1 MTATNLRERA
11 ESLLGLTVEG
21 PFGLPVELTDPDGNI
36 QTLSEN
42 DGETL
47 KGQALGH
54 RTTINPDTGVELVL
68 VNPIL
73 VLRRSSLTRIPEDG
87 EYWHIRMPLDP
98 SETATKHD
106 FMLDPS
112 KSIEGGRSLGEIRLY
127 LKNAVQSS

>member
-1 MTATNLRERA
+1 MVNLRETA
-11 ESLLGLTVEG
+11 ESLLGLTLEG

-54 RTTINPDTGVELVL
+54 RTTVNPDTGVELVV

-73 VLRRSSLTRIPEDG
+73 VLRRSSLTRIPENG
-87 EYWHIRMPLDP
+87 EVWYVKMPLDP
-98 SETATKHD
+98 SETATKHN
-106 FMLDPS
+106 FILDRS

-127 LKNAVQSS
+127 LKNTVQS

>member
-1 MTATNLRERA
+1 MTANLRERA
-11 ESLLGLTVEG
+11 ESLLGLTLEG
-21 PFGLPVELTDPDGNI
+21 PFGLPVELTDPDGVI
-36 QTLSEN
+36 YTETN
-42 DGETL
+42 DGRTL
-47 KGQALGH
+47 KGQVLGH